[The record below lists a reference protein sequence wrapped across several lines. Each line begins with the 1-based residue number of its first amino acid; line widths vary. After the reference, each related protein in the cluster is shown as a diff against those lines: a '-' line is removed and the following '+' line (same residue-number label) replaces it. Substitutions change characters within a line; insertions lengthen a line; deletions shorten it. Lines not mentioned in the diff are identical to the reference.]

1 MIAGH
6 LSIKLIVSYSS
17 LSNLNLNGVA
27 AIKKLFGI
35 HDDMDG
41 TDSSPENIGFI
52 LEMITLLSSKLND
65 NDYLATDMR
74 ESLYQ
79 VS

>member
-1 MIAGH
+1 
-6 LSIKLIVSYSS
+6 
-17 LSNLNLNGVA
+17 
-27 AIKKLFGI
+27 
-35 HDDMDG
+35 MDG
-41 TDSSPENIGFI
+41 TDNSPENIGFI

-65 NDYLATDMR
+65 DDYVATDMR

>member
-1 MIAGH
+1 M
-6 LSIKLIVSYSS
+6 
-17 LSNLNLNGVA
+17 A

-65 NDYLATDMR
+65 DDYLATDMR

>member
-1 MIAGH
+1 
-6 LSIKLIVSYSS
+6 
-17 LSNLNLNGVA
+17 
-27 AIKKLFGI
+27 
-35 HDDMDG
+35 MDG
-41 TDSSPENIGFI
+41 TDNSPENIGFI

-65 NDYLATDMR
+65 DDYLATDMR